1 MSDFEQKAVALQQEA
16 EQDYQEQ
23 RQEQEE
29 FLQTVKEEEGADT
42 LETECNLVGDYV
54 VPLEAKL
61 DGTLMDTLGEMDARL
76 EKLQEGNGRA
86 YEFGEAADNAAQI
99 LADVIDDPEWH
110 KSKFYAVYKAE
121 GLEPLGAM
129 LERAFE
135 SLKKERKRQQGA
147 AEGFRPSQ

>member
-16 EQDYQEQ
+16 QQDYQEQ

-42 LETECNLVGDYV
+42 LETECNIVGDYV
-54 VPLEAKL
+54 VPLKAKL
-61 DGTLMDTLGEMDARL
+61 DGALLDEMGEMDARL
-76 EKLQEGNGRA
+76 ERLQEGEGRA
-86 YEFGEAADNAAQI
+86 YEFGEAADRASQM
-99 LADVIDDPEWH
+99 LADVINSPEWRKDTFY
-110 KSKFYAVYKAE
+110 KSYEEE

-135 SLKKERKRQQGA
+135 SLKAEKERQEGA
-147 AEGFRPSQ
+147 AEGFRAT